1 MTRGLL
7 PNPRRSGHARREVG
21 PAETW
26 ARAEAAAKRRALE
39 DRLELQMRAHG
50 LPTPE
55 REYRFHDVRRWRFDF
70 AWPELRVA
78 VEVDG
83 GTWAAGRHNR
93 GAGFEGDAEKLNAAT
108 ALGWRVFRY
117 TATRVRSGWAVNEI
131 RVELERAAWN
141 RIP

>member
-1 MTRGLL
+1 
-7 PNPRRSGHARREVG
+7 
-21 PAETW
+21 
-26 ARAEAAAKRRALE
+26 
-39 DRLELQMRAHG
+39 MRAHG

-83 GTWAAGRHNR
+83 GTWTAGRHNR